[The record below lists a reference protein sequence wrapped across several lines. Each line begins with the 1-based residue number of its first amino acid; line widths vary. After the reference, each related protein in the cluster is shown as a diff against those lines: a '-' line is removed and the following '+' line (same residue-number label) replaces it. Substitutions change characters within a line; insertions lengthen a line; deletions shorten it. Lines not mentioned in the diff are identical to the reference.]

1 MMSTTADAPR
11 PSPGRPR
18 DTELDD
24 RVIEA
29 ALQVYA
35 RHGWAGFNFD
45 AVARAAGCGRPSL
58 YRRWRSKKEL
68 MLAALQAFDSRLD
81 IKDEGSVRDQLAA
94 VAEQLF
100 IGFLS
105 TRGLAGVRMAV
116 DGIEDAELWQEWD
129 AIRRTR
135 IRAAREIVKRGV
147 ERGELNPGTSAS
159 KLLNSITGAMLS
171 EAMTVPPNQ
180 RASAAVAAR
189 RHAENA
195 VDFLLFEAPGLTP
208 SHHRIPGRGRTAR
221 SD

>member
-1 MMSTTADAPR
+1 MACVPGWAAWATTAPR

-171 EAMTVPPNQ
+171 EAMTVPPKSSSQ
-180 RASAAVAAR
+180 
-189 RHAENA
+189 EN
-195 VDFLLFEAPGLTP
+195 
-208 SHHRIPGRGRTAR
+208 
-221 SD
+221 